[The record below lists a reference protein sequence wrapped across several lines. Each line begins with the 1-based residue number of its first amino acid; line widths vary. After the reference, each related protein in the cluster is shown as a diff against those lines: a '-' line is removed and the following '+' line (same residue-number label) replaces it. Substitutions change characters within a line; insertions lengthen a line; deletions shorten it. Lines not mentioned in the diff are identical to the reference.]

1 MADDNRAV
9 ALIRRLECP
18 CGIAL
23 KEKTKVRKIP
33 SNIKHIEKK
42 RASDLQPMADK
53 ERNHTILAIPNKKK
67 NPPNSRFHRKLDSIL
82 QFLSI
87 AKTPLSRGK

>member
-9 ALIRRLECP
+9 ALISRLECP
-18 CGIAL
+18 CGITL
-23 KEKTKVRKIP
+23 KVKTKVRKIP

-42 RASDLQPMADK
+42 RASALQPVADK
-53 ERNHTILAIPNKKK
+53 ERNHTILAIPSKKK
-67 NPPNSRFHRKLDSIL
+67 TPPNSRFHRKLDSIL

-87 AKTPLSRGK
+87 AETPISSGK